1 MSRVS
6 GKFVM
11 LPSDDAGRN
20 SLERRDASLPVT
32 CCSENEHVSAFIF
45 AEKCAGSLIEAAQP
59 DKHTRALLSP
69 PLDLREVLMNRPNTS
84 RRNARNLFFENLDR
98 RTLLAGDVMNGLA
111 ADPNY
116 VDDGSGCVW
125 LGNSFAAGEDISSPS
140 ATTQQVW
147 VPAGNNQSSSGLW
160 SATAFAEARFSFA
173 VPGDFQSLASA
184 KVVIIPRLTISVKY
198 SAQLSVS
205 AAGDTAAI
213 IDYQQLN
220 QGPVAITFGK
230 VKEIDVT
237 SLFPAGLT
245 PSTDNLSLKFTGAV
259 LGAFQVVGLKF
270 NYVGAAGT
278 AGPQGP
284 AGPAGP
290 QGAQGVPGP
299 AGATGPQGA
308 VGPQGPQG
316 LTGATGAIGP
326 QGPQGVPGP
335 TGPQGDTGATGAT
348 GATGPQGPQGLTGPA
363 GAIGPQGP
371 QGPTGPAGA
380 IGPQGPQ
387 GVPGPAGDTGATG
400 PQGPQGVAG
409 PIGAT
414 GPQGPQ
420 GPQGLTGA
428 TGPQGPQGP
437 AGTTSWSG
445 LTGVPAGFAD
455 GTDDIGLPLTGG
467 TLTGDLAVGGTISG
481 NGSGLTNVDAA
492 TLAGQSSANFVTQAQ
507 FAGVQ
512 SQVTNLQSQVASLQT
527 QVNGLQTQVAN
538 LQSQVSAMQSTVTS
552 FGVKLPNFSSPPVA
566 STSATA
572 GLMFFNTSTGRIN
585 FSNGSTWLQL

>member
-1 MSRVS
+1 
-6 GKFVM
+6 
-11 LPSDDAGRN
+11 
-20 SLERRDASLPVT
+20 
-32 CCSENEHVSAFIF
+32 
-45 AEKCAGSLIEAAQP
+45 
-59 DKHTRALLSP
+59 
-69 PLDLREVLMNRPNTS
+69 MNRPNTS

-308 VGPQGPQG
+308 VGPQGAQG
-316 LTGATGAIGP
+316 LTGATGTIGP

-335 TGPQGDTGATGAT
+335 TGPQGDTGAT

-371 QGPTGPAGA
+371 QGLTGPAGA

-387 GVPGPAGDTGATG
+387 GVPGPAGDTGATGAQGPQGVPGPTGATGPQGAQGLTGATGAQGPQGPTGLTGATGATGPQGPIGFTGPKGDTGATGATG

-507 FAGVQ
+507 FASVQ
-512 SQVTNLQSQVASLQT
+512 SQVANLQTQVGSLQSQVS
-527 QVNGLQTQVAN
+527 GLQSQVAN
-538 LQSQVSAMQSTVTS
+538 LQSQVSAMQTTVTS
-552 FGVKLPNFSSPPVA
+552 FGVKLPSFSSPPVA
-566 STSATA
+566 STTATA